1 MRDLLTIIITERK
14 SLLKGLTISFLLILP
29 FTFLPTIIKS
39 GISFSAI
46 LGRLNDSI
54 IYSFGFALI
63 VVIAAIIHNYNGLVD
78 RKWYFDRPAF
88 KDLEFYGRI
97 DGVGSVVYDLETVL
111 IGKIETY
118 FFRLNLIE
126 TDNKKP
132 ILEIVPLIDLTDK
145 EQEIE
150 KLKTDDKFQTD
161 FFFGKR
167 IKLNEIDLEAPNS
180 IREILKDLATRL
192 KNLKFE
198 SLDIDEEQLY
208 LKKKRTTAQQWV

>member
-198 SLDIDEEQLY
+198 SLDIDEEQLEMD
-208 LKKKRTTAQQWV
+208 LK

>member
-118 FFRLNLIE
+118 FYRLNLIE
-126 TDNKKP
+126 TDNKNP

-198 SLDIDEEQLY
+198 SLDIDEEQLEMD
-208 LKKKRTTAQQWV
+208 LK